1 MAKRKYL
8 TAEELRRALEDS
20 DDENYIFSDND
31 DEDGDFAVD
40 NASDSEDDCT
50 EVASEVDDDQ
60 VCSDNEDEEG
70 SNNSNYN
77 TPIIEY
83 VSKDETKW
91 NSEPGKAGKNFT
103 S

>member
-8 TAEELRRALEDS
+8 TADELSRALEDS
-20 DDENYIFSDND
+20 DDENIFRDND

-50 EVASEVDDDQ
+50 EVASEADDDQ

-83 VSKDETKW
+83 VSKDRTKW
-91 NSEPGKAGKNFT
+91 NSEPGKAEKNFT

>member
-8 TAEELRRALEDS
+8 TAEELTRALEDS

-40 NASDSEDDCT
+40 NASDSEDD
-50 EVASEVDDDQ
+50 DQ

-83 VSKDETKW
+83 VSKDQSINRSKMEQNGTQNREKQ
-91 NSEPGKAGKNFT
+91 EKLHIIT
-103 S
+103 